1 MTHKSGSNS
10 GSFQPNRKPRTEAAS
25 SHAGRP
31 SASRSRSNPASTTR
45 SAKGNSPSAAY
56 PNHSS
61 QSPKRTSSPTNNKS
75 DQAST
80 SAASVKR
87 SHTDKQTSPS
97 ADRSGKPANNKFRSE
112 STQPPRNHPATGK
125 KDSPTNKRTDKR
137 KANPSPSHPAARS
150 ANVTA
155 GRDHAEQLQIGDP
168 IIVTIKRLGINGEGV
183 GYYRRKAV
191 FIDGALPGEVIKAN
205 VTEVQHKFIKA
216 TIRELEKKS
225 PQRIEPPCPVFDV
238 CGGCQIQHLSYEGQL
253 QAKTDIVRE
262 AFGRY
267 TELEAV
273 KIKPMLGMEQ
283 PWAYRNKAQLQ
294 LDRDSSGA
302 VIAGLYEINSHHIVD
317 ISGCPIQH
325 PAINN
330 TIEIV
335 KSVLQQLNIPLYT
348 DKEARDGVK
357 TVVVRYGFQSTEL
370 QITLITTS
378 SQLPR
383 QEELIERLRTALPEL
398 SGIAMN
404 INTKR
409 TSLIF
414 GEHTTTLWGKEA
426 MVESLG
432 DLEFALS
439 PRAFFQLNPQQTIKL
454 YESVRAAAALTGKET
469 VIDAYCGTGT
479 IGLWLAPYAKEVHG
493 IEAIA
498 EAAADATR
506 NAARNGRSN
515 ATFHVGKAEE
525 LLPRWVKKGMNPD
538 VIIADPPR
546 TGLEQEFLKTVL
558 KTKPERVVYV
568 SCNPSTLAKDCK
580 VLLDGGYE
588 IQWVQPVDMFPQ
600 TSHVECVLLMVR
612 KEQA

>member
-1 MTHKSGSNS
+1 MTHKSSSNS
-10 GSFQPNRKPRTEAAS
+10 GSSQPGRKPGRDQAPS
-25 SHAGRP
+25 SHAKDRTAKSGSRQEHSSTHRSAGSQSKSDSYSSKKQHAKGASHAGAP
-31 SASRSRSNPASTTR
+31 SNRSAEAKRTPSGTTQQKSTNAGSSRHKTDFQSSQPKSGHSASHKPNNYKARQS
-45 SAKGNSPSAAY
+45 SPS
-56 PNHSS
+56 
-61 QSPKRTSSPTNNKS
+61 KRPTKS
-75 DQAST
+75 A
-80 SAASVKR
+80 
-87 SHTDKQTSPS
+87 
-97 ADRSGKPANNKFRSE
+97 PA
-112 STQPPRNHPATGK
+112 
-125 KDSPTNKRTDKR
+125 
-137 KANPSPSHPAARS
+137 
-150 ANVTA
+150 
-155 GRDHAEQLQIGDP
+155 RDHAEELQVGDP

-225 PQRIEPPCPVFDV
+225 PQRIKPPCPVFDV
-238 CGGCQIQHLSYEGQL
+238 CGGCQIQHISYEGQL

-262 AFGRY
+262 AFARY
-267 TELEAV
+267 TELDAV
-273 KIKPMLGMEQ
+273 KIKPMLGMEH

-294 LDRDSSGA
+294 LDREGNGT
-302 VIAGLYEINSHHIVD
+302 VIAGLYEMNSHRIVD

-325 PAINN
+325 PQVNS
-330 TIEIV
+330 TIETV
-335 KSVLQQLNIPLYT
+335 KTVLQELNIPLYT

-357 TVVVRYGFQSTEL
+357 TVVVRYGFQSNEL

-383 QEELIERLRTALPEL
+383 QEELIERLCVALPDL

-493 IEAIA
+493 IETIA
-498 EAAADATR
+498 EAAEDATR
-506 NAARNGRSN
+506 NAARNGRTN

-525 LLPRWVKKGMNPD
+525 LLPRWVKKGMSPD

-546 TGLEQEFLKTVL
+546 TGLDQEFLNTVL
-558 KTKPERVVYV
+558 KTKPERMVYV

-600 TSHVECVLLMVR
+600 TSHVECTVLLKLR
-612 KEQA
+612 GANN